1 MKFLAR
7 HLTIDMYNCKMNKL
21 TDTEL
26 LQQSL
31 HAVIETSN
39 FTVLNTDI
47 KVLAGQ
53 QTTAFILLKEGHISI
68 HTYPDLKYAAV
79 DVFLCGETSQPE
91 KAAKAL
97 RKVLK
102 PEKTKMTYLKRGDFG
117 SVKDMKP
124 KIKTKTAHLRR
135 IQNTGAKVIRVLSRR
150 KANKT

>member
-1 MKFLAR
+1 
-7 HLTIDMYNCKMNKL
+7 MNKL

-47 KVLAGQ
+47 QILDGQ
-53 QTTAFILLKEGHISI
+53 QTTAFILLKEGHM
-68 HTYPDLKYAAV
+68 KYAAV

-97 RKVLK
+97 RKFLK

-117 SVKDMKP
+117 TVKDMKP
-124 KIKTKTAHLRR
+124 KNKNKTAHLRR

-150 KANKT
+150 KANKN